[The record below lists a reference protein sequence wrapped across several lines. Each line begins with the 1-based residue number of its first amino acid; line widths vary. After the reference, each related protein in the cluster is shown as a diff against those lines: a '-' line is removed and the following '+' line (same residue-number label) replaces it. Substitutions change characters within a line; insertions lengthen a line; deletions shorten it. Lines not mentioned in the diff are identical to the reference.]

1 MDDLAEAV
9 LAYEN
14 TVKNL
19 ASSEA
24 GKLQLALLEVLI
36 ARDRVARALASD
48 QPARAET
55 LALINQ
61 LDQTLKTDADSM
73 NAVAWESMADWRES
87 FQPAS
92 TAWWWRLDDYQPIE
106 KKFFSS
112 RAALASV
119 TWLSWISIAISLSYI
134 LEVVRRFLSTGAD
147 VPSIVLQGLLA
158 LLVGS
163 TIIQLVAQAA
173 RATVQNGGSK
183 TQAHHKTR
191 ILLLAALA
199 FVTVAI
205 AIGIEAFR
213 SKAVAHFSNDGVFY
227 KQQGQLTAAIQNY
240 QRAISL
246 KPDDSSAHYNLA
258 SVYEDVLEYDKAE
271 AEFQVAMSCNDQYS
285 LAYDRLARLH
295 MLRRND
301 YVGALALLKVGLK
314 KLDQMKEK
322 NLLAQQDDLDI
333 RFAMLRNRAWAYFGL
348 GYFNEAANDLS
359 AALEIRPRGAVAHCL
374 LAQVLESEKN
384 PRRDP
389 KKAIEEYQKCVA
401 YSPLR
406 DDNEESWL
414 GLAKERLSQRDAEVP
429 AEKGRTK

>member
-1 MDDLAEAV
+1 MNDLAEAV
-9 LAYEN
+9 SAYEK
-14 TVKNL
+14 TFANL
-19 ASSEA
+19 ASDEA
-24 GKLQLALLEVLI
+24 GKLQLALLEILI

-48 QPARAET
+48 QPALSET
-55 LALINQ
+55 LALINE

-73 NAVAWESMADWRES
+73 NVVAWESMADWRES
-87 FQPAS
+87 FQPAG
-92 TAWWWRLDDYQPIE
+92 TAWWWWLDDYQPVE
-106 KKFFSS
+106 KKYFSS
-112 RAALASV
+112 RAALASL

-147 VPSIVLQGLLA
+147 IPSIVLQGLLA

-163 TIIQLVAQAA
+163 TIIQLVGQAA
-173 RATVQNGGSK
+173 RATTQNGGGKS
-183 TQAHHKTR
+183 QPHHKSR

-199 FVTVAI
+199 FVTVSFAV
-205 AIGIEAFR
+205 GIEAFR

-246 KPDDSSAHYNLA
+246 KPDDSLAHYNLA
-258 SVYEDVLEYDKAE
+258 SVYETVLEYDKAE
-271 AEFQVAMSCNDQYS
+271 AEFQVAMTCNDQYS

-295 MLRRND
+295 ILRRSD
-301 YVGALALLKVGLK
+301 YVGALSLLKVGLE
-314 KLDQMKEK
+314 KLDQNKEE
-322 NLLAQQDDLDI
+322 NLLAQQDYLDI

-348 GYFNEAANDLS
+348 GYFNQAANDLS

-384 PRRDP
+384 PRKDQ
-389 KKAIEEYQKCVA
+389 KKAIDEYKKCVA
-401 YSPLR
+401 YSPLF
-406 DDNEESWL
+406 DDNEENWL
-414 GLAKERLSQRDAEVP
+414 GLAKERLSQREAEIP